1 MQADELGKLN
11 WNSLSSRLL
20 VLRLVVEL
28 KQQQN
33 NQSSI
38 PNQLGRQYRSF
49 DAIPHDQIPNSP
61 QYLKLVI
68 HISFITILLAHL
80 RSSVPMRKGEWIE
93 RKGTTDFIIVSKQH
107 CFLFSWLQFWITW
120 TAFKKNKLILNKKN
134 QFFLKNCLELQ

>member
-1 MQADELGKLN
+1 LEF
-11 WNSLSSRLL
+11 L
-20 VLRLVVEL
+20 VWSTPCI
-28 KQQQN
+28 KISCWIDTATN